1 MGSNTNDFIN
11 QWLLKYQLPVF
22 KYERIASVINTF
34 VAVVILI
41 YNYGFYLS
49 EDDIR
54 VLLSVLDVIV
64 FVYCISYLLRIIFST
79 NRFKFF
85 KSTFIEGTFLLYIA
99 FNGLF
104 HYFFGVRLV
113 EEFLKSFWIENPF
126 LQYVNYLFFCL
137 FILICIEITKSS
149 SALSEFKIK
158 PSTTFIFSF
167 ILLILLGTFGLML
180 PACSVGVDESM
191 SFLDALFTS
200 VSASCVTGL
209 AVVDTGQFFTFKGK
223 IVILLLAQ
231 LGGIGIV
238 SFATFFATFLSKG
251 VSLKHKTIIQDVLSS
266 EDLSSA
272 TGLLRK
278 VIFLTL
284 LIEALGSIFIF
295 FSWDSNLVF
304 NNLFQK
310 IFYSIF
316 HSISAFCNAGFSL
329 FPDSLNTYI
338 VSDETTE
345 FNASGMVI
353 DLRHMYG
360 LHIVI
365 GFIIIFGSFGFTTI
379 EEIFSPKK
387 IADRFR
393 NPWKKYSI
401 GTSISLYSTV
411 ILILIGMVA
420 VFFLEID
427 ELREDRTLFES
438 LVASF
443 FQSVT
448 TRTAGFNSMDFGSM
462 KPSTIIVMIFLMFIG
477 AAPGSTG
484 GGIKSSTFYVLLLS
498 SIGIIRGQE
507 RIVVRKRTISD
518 DNIKRS
524 YSIFM
529 FAAIYNLVAIF
540 VLTITEL
547 DNPNIDILPLVFEQ
561 ISAFGTAGLSMGITG
576 ELSSIGKVIIILS
589 MYIGRVG
596 TLTLALALSSTVQT
610 NKFQYP
616 EAHVMVG

>member
-1 MGSNTNDFIN
+1 MRTGTKDFIN
-11 QWLLKYQLPVF
+11 QWLFKYQTTVF
-22 KYERIASVINTF
+22 RYERLSSIVTSF
-34 VAVVILI
+34 VAIVLVIFE
-41 YNYGFYLS
+41 YGFYL
-49 EDDIR
+49 EKTDMLFIR
-54 VLLSVLDVIV
+54 SIIPFLF
-64 FVYCISYLLRIIFST
+64 FVYITNYFLRIIFT
-79 NRFKFF
+79 NYRWNYI
-85 KSTFIEGTFLLYIA
+85 KSTWVEGSFLALITFI
-99 FNGLF
+99 GLF
-104 HYFFGVRLV
+104 HFFVGFHFDPESNANYRHFLFGALVFLVLV
-113 EEFLKSFWIENPF
+113 ESTKAS
-126 LQYVNYLFFCL
+126 V
-137 FILICIEITKSS
+137 ILSQ
-149 SALSEFKIK
+149 FKIK

-167 ILLILLGTFGLML
+167 IFLILFGTFCLML
-180 PACSVGVDESM
+180 PKSTIGETSM
-191 SFLDALFTS
+191 NFLDALFTS

-209 AVVDTGQFFTFKGK
+209 AVVDTGQYFTEKGQL
-223 IVILLLAQ
+223 VILLLAQ

-238 SFATFFATFLSKG
+238 SFATFFATFMSKG

-284 LIEALGSIFIF
+284 LIEILGAIAIF
-295 FSWDSNLVF
+295 FAWDSSLEF
-304 NNLFQK
+304 NSMTQK
-310 IFYSIF
+310 VCYSIF
-316 HSISAFCNAGFSL
+316 HSVSAFCNAGFSL
-329 FPDSLNTYI
+329 FPDSLNTSI
-338 VSDETTE
+338 TGDDTTR
-345 FNASGMVI
+345 FFHHGII

-360 LHIVI
+360 LHMVI
-365 GFIIIFGSFGFTTI
+365 GIIIIFGSFGFTTI

-387 IADRFR
+387 IKDRLK

-401 GTSISLYSTV
+401 GTSISLYSTI
-411 ILILIGMVA
+411 ILIIVGMLT

-427 ELREDRTLFES
+427 SLREDRSLVES
-438 LVASF
+438 LIAAF

-462 KPSTIIVMIFLMFIG
+462 RPATILVMIFLMFIG

-484 GGIKSSTFYVLLLS
+484 GGIKSSTFYLLLLS

-529 FAAIYNLVAIF
+529 FALIYNMVALFI
-540 VLTITEL
+540 LSITEL
-547 DNPNIDILPLVFEQ
+547 DNPNIDILPLIFEQ

-576 ELSSIGKVIIILS
+576 ELSSIGKVVIILS

-596 TLTLALALSSTVQT
+596 TLTLALALSSTVNT
-610 NKFQYP
+610 NSFKYP